1 MGIADCGLGIADW
14 GLRIGDWRMA
24 NGEWRMANGEWRMG
38 ALACEAAEAEGGVAV
53 VVAEDPDADGVDAD
67 VVEEVVWEAVQ
78 VATTQAGCV
87 MMEEAGVGDGFFEN
101 RSSSDVASLAKVVG

>member
-1 MGIADCGLGIADW
+1 
-14 GLRIGDWRMA
+14 MA

-53 VVAEDPDADGVDAD
+53 VVAEGPDADGVDAD

-101 RSSSDVASLAKVVG
+101 RSSSDVASLAKVVGCWLASLSLGSLLQES